1 MRNCCLLLSSL
12 QNLTCHP
19 VYLGQILHVPVS
31 IGLAS
36 KEYGDPTI
44 FLTQKQHLDLR
55 VTTRTLRATHK
66 LHDVPKRGLRVIN
79 TNTMKRNQSGL
90 YLRLRD
96 LENLLAR
103 HLEVVKMTVPN
114 EAENLVQIFSEE
126 PKVPD
131 DEDVEEGHVYFTNPD
146 PAEDKKTEGSVEKG
160 ECVPL
165 HVECRLLESGN
176 PNTSPGLW
184 LLEKFDVVKCK
195 GVRIDAQLDLHASV
209 VLSLIEATHNAQ
221 DSDLKTAKER
231 LAQHGMLFSIAKMV
245 GRLKRGWLRHDS
257 NLFRYL
263 TRVPDISDVSDEDI
277 LKSDDEEGR
286 SVREDIIPE
295 AFVKLVMDNLALW
308 NALPEELESSAFKS
322 RTLQHRD

>member
-1 MRNCCLLLSSL
+1 
-12 QNLTCHP
+12 
-19 VYLGQILHVPVS
+19 
-31 IGLAS
+31 
-36 KEYGDPTI
+36 
-44 FLTQKQHLDLR
+44 
-55 VTTRTLRATHK
+55 
-66 LHDVPKRGLRVIN
+66 
-79 TNTMKRNQSGL
+79 
-90 YLRLRD
+90 
-96 LENLLAR
+96 
-103 HLEVVKMTVPN
+103 
-114 EAENLVQIFSEE
+114 
-126 PKVPD
+126 
-131 DEDVEEGHVYFTNPD
+131 
-146 PAEDKKTEGSVEKG
+146 
-160 ECVPL
+160 
-165 HVECRLLESGN
+165 
-176 PNTSPGLW
+176 
-184 LLEKFDVVKCK
+184 VVKCK

-221 DSDLKTAKER
+221 DSDLKTAKDR